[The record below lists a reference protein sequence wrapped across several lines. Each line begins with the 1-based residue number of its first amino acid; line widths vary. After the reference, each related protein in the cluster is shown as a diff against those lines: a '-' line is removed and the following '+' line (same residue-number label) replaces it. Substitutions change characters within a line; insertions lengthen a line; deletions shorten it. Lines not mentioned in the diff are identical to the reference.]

1 VLGGV
6 SVTGNDKLVRTLIN
20 NYDLRYE
27 IFPNAG
33 EVLSIGVFAKQFE
46 KPIERVEAATSGA
59 YEARYQNARRA
70 TNVGVELEAR
80 KQLGFLGSLLD
91 DLSGFANVTIMKS
104 SVSLDTTL
112 GLSVTDSKR
121 RLVGQAPYVV
131 NTGITYSNLSG
142 STNATVLFNV
152 VGERIVAA
160 GVLPLPNI
168 VEKPRKVID
177 LSLRFPV
184 WGSLAG
190 RVDAKNVLDARY
202 SFMQGELE
210 REGYNAGRT
219 LSVGFSWR
227 Q

>member
-1 VLGGV
+1 
-6 SVTGNDKLVRTLIN
+6 
-20 NYDLRYE
+20 
-27 IFPNAG
+27 
-33 EVLSIGVFAKQFE
+33 
-46 KPIERVEAATSGA
+46 VEAATSGA

-80 KQLGFLGSLLD
+80 KQLGFVADWLD
-91 DLSGFANVTIMKS
+91 AFSGFANVTVMKS
-104 SVSLDTTL
+104 SVALDTTN
-112 GLSVTDSKR
+112 GLSVTDTRR

-168 VEKPRKVID
+168 VEKPRRVID
-177 LSLRFPV
+177 LSVRFPV
-184 WGSLAG
+184 LGSLSG
-190 RVDAKNVLDARY
+190 RIDAKNVLDTRY
-202 SFMQGELE
+202 SFMQGNLE